1 MSWYQDES
9 SEERKA
15 SVQRD
20 LERRRKRGEEFVP
33 LVVPQGSRKLV
44 STFWGKAWCQHLEKF
59 QDYEYRLP
67 RGRSYL
73 RQGLVYN
80 LSVDAG
86 LITAQVSGS
95 SMYEVSV
102 RVAPLQAEAWTD
114 MKAACAGQVGS
125 LLDLLS
131 GNLGTGVMAV
141 ICDRDKGIFPTPRE
155 IKMSCTC
162 PDWADMC
169 KHVAAVMYGVGVK
182 FDSDGALFFRLRQVD
197 PADLMAVGAGELL
210 AGGEGTGDG
219 LSGEDLSA
227 LFGIDLSAAEEE
239 APQEE
244 PPKRPREEIPT
255 LVTPTPKKKK
265 PPAPKAA
272 KAAAEPR
279 TKPKATKT
287 GGTSSKK

>member
-1 MSWYQDES
+1 MSWHQYES

-15 SVQRD
+15 GAQRE

-80 LSVDAG
+80 LSVEAG
-86 LITAQVSGS
+86 VVTAQVSGS
-95 SMYEVSV
+95 SVYEVNV

-114 MKAACAGQVGS
+114 MKSACAGQVGS

-141 ICDRDKGIFPTPRE
+141 ICDRDKGIFPTPKE

-197 PADLMAVGAGELL
+197 PADLMAAGAEELL
-210 AGGEGTGDG
+210 SGGEGAGDG

-227 LFGIDLSAAEEE
+227 LFGIDLSAEDEV
-239 APQEE
+239 APHEE
-244 PPKRPREEIPT
+244 PPKRPSKEIRMR
-255 LVTPTPKKKK
+255 VAPTPKKKQQPATKAVK
-265 PPAPKAA
+265 PAVK
-272 KAAAEPR
+272 R
-279 TKPKATKT
+279 KPKVTKA
-287 GGTSSKK
+287 GGASSKT